1 MRKEILS
8 RSYEVHGQY
17 EVARPPR
24 DGNGELR
31 GKREEST
38 NIPDHEWR
46 FLSTM
51 LQCGS
56 YTSKVKERREQ
67 CTNAVVIL
75 VKSKRRE
82 GIIRLVVLKAK
93 VNNI

>member
-1 MRKEILS
+1 
-8 RSYEVHGQY
+8 
-17 EVARPPR
+17 
-24 DGNGELR
+24 
-31 GKREEST
+31 
-38 NIPDHEWR
+38 
-46 FLSTM
+46 M